1 MLRQN
6 GENLKSDEGKSYTE
20 KGISIDKERQQ
31 SQRCSS
37 KVITSGGDNGT
48 TRIMSDDGNAVKYE
62 GRSNMKAHKML

>member
-1 MLRQN
+1 MEKILNLMKVTHKKSTRYLYRQRKH
-6 GENLKSDEGKSYTE
+6 GS
-20 KGISIDKERQQ
+20 

-37 KVITSGGDNGT
+37 VKVITGGDGT